1 MEGYCLAIDFGA
13 SSACCILGH
22 VEDNRLIT
30 EEIHRFK
37 TGFTEKDDE
46 KVWDIDNFFENIL
59 TGLKKCKEIGKEP
72 EYVAI
77 DTWGV
82 DFVLLDKDGRMIG
95 NAVSYRDL
103 RTDGMPEE
111 AEKLLSFADMY
122 EHTGIQ
128 KQKFNTV
135 YQLMSL
141 LKYRPEY
148 MERAEC
154 MLMLPD
160 YYNYLLTGIKTQEY
174 TNATT
179 TGMVD
184 AASKTWDT
192 ELTEKLGIPSRLL
205 LPIEAPG
212 KILGPVTEKIAAK
225 IGYRPTVVLAASHD
239 TASAIMSVP
248 AVGENVLYIS
258 SGTWSLMGTEL
269 KEPICSDRSREYNF
283 TNEGGYEYRFRYL
296 KNIMGLWMLQS
307 VREEIAPD
315 MSYSQ
320 MVRLAEQST
329 VESIVDANDERFLAP
344 ESMKDE
350 IDAYIAENS
359 MELPVTVGDYARVI
373 YNSLAE
379 CYKKTAEEIEEMT
392 GRSYD
397 SINIIGGG
405 SNAEYLNEVT
415 AKKTGK
421 KVLAGPAEGTALG
434 NILTML
440 IAAGKVR
447 DLNSGRELIMRSTDV
462 KVFEPDIR

>member
-22 VEDNRLIT
+22 MEDNRLIT
-30 EEIHRFK
+30 EEVHRFK
-37 TGFTEKDDE
+37 TGFTEKDNE
-46 KVWDIDNFFENIL
+46 KVWDIDGFFENIV
-59 TGLKKCKEIGKEP
+59 TGLKRCKEIGKEP

-82 DFVLLDKDGRMIG
+82 DFVLLDKEGRMIG
-95 NAVSYRDL
+95 NAVSYRDS
-103 RTDGMPEE
+103 RTDGIIEE
-111 AEKLLSFADMY
+111 AEKVLPFTHMY

-135 YQLMSL
+135 YQILSL
-141 LKYRPEY
+141 IKDRPEY
-148 MERAEC
+148 IDRAEC

-179 TGMVD
+179 TGMVN
-184 AASKTWDT
+184 AASGTWDT
-192 ELTEKLGIPSRLL
+192 ELTERLGIPSRLL

-212 KILGPVTEKIAAK
+212 RILGNVTAEIADR
-225 IGYRPTVVLAASHD
+225 IGYSPKVVLAASHD

-248 AVGENVLYIS
+248 ALTENVLYIS

-269 KEPICSDRSREYNF
+269 KSPICSDRSREYNF

-329 VESIVDANDERFLAP
+329 VESIVDANDGRFLAP
-344 ESMKDE
+344 DSMKDE
-350 IDAYIAENS
+350 IDAYIVDNS
-359 MELPVTVGDYARVI
+359 LELPVTVGDYARVI

-379 CYKKTAEEIEEMT
+379 CYKRTAEEIEEMT
-392 GRSYD
+392 GIRYD

-421 KVLAGPAEGTALG
+421 RVLAGPSEGTALG

-440 IAAGKVR
+440 IAAGRVE
-447 DLNSGRELIMRSTDV
+447 DLNSGRALIGRSANIRIY
-462 KVFEPDIR
+462 EP